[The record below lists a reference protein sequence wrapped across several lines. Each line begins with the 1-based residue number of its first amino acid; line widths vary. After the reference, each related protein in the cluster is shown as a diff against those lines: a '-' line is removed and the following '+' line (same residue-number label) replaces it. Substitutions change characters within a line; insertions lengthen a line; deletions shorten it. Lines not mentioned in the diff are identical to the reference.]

1 MLHEMCTAKIAGAIV
16 TRSELHYSGSCGV
29 DTLILEAAG
38 LLPWEK
44 VLVANVTTGA
54 RLETYLIPEPSGSG
68 VIGIYGSAARH
79 ATVGDEIIVMGFA
92 LVDHDEARKFKGP
105 KVVKLRPGNKLP

>member
-1 MLHEMCTAKIAGAIV
+1 MMREFCTAKVTGAIV
-16 TRSELHYSGSCGV
+16 TRSELHYTGSCGV

-54 RLETYLIPEPSGSG
+54 RLETYLIPEPAGSG
-68 VIGIYGSAARH
+68 TVGIYGSAARH
-79 ATVGDEIIVMGFA
+79 ANVGDEIIVMAFG
-92 LVDHDEARKFKGP
+92 LLGSEEARAFKGP
-105 KVVKLRPGNKLP
+105 QVLKLKPGNKLP

>member
-1 MLHEMCTAKIAGAIV
+1 MQREFCIAKVTGAIV
-16 TRSELHYSGSCGV
+16 TRSELHYTGSCGV
-29 DTLILEAAG
+29 DSLVLEASG

-68 VIGIYGSAARH
+68 TIGIYGSAARH
-79 ATVGDEIIVMGFA
+79 ANVGDEIIIMGFA
-92 LVDHDEARKFKGP
+92 LLTPEQARAFKGP
-105 KVVKLRPGNKLP
+105 QVVKLRTGNKLP

>member
-1 MLHEMCTAKIAGAIV
+1 MNREMCIAKIAGAIV
-16 TRSELHYSGSCGV
+16 TRSELHYTGSCGV
-29 DTLILEAAG
+29 DSTILEAAG

-68 VIGIYGSAARH
+68 IIGIYGSAARH
-79 ATVGDEIIVMGFA
+79 ASVNDEIIIMGFA
-92 LVDHDEARKFKGP
+92 HLTFDEARAFKGP
-105 KVVKLRPGNKLP
+105 RVVKLKPGNKLP

>member
-1 MLHEMCTAKIAGAIV
+1 MMREFCIAKIAGAIV
-16 TRSELHYSGSCGV
+16 TKSELHYTGSCGV
-29 DTLILEAAG
+29 DSLILEAAG

-54 RLETYLIPEPSGSG
+54 RLETYLIPEPAASGL
-68 VIGIYGSAARH
+68 VGIYGSAARH
-79 ATVGDEIIVMGFA
+79 ATVGDEVIIMGFGFMSA
-92 LVDHDEARKFKGP
+92 EEARGLKGP

>member
-1 MLHEMCTAKIAGAIV
+1 MLREFCTAKIAGAIV

-44 VLVANVTTGA
+44 VLVANVTTGS

-68 VIGIYGSAARH
+68 VVGIYGSAARH
-79 ATVGDEIIVMGFA
+79 ANVGDEIIIMGFA
-92 LVDHDEARKFKGP
+92 SLDPEEAKRFKGP
-105 KVVKLRPGNKLP
+105 RLVKLKAGNKLP

>member
-1 MLHEMCTAKIAGAIV
+1 MHREFCSAKITGATV

-29 DTLILEAAG
+29 DSLVLEASG

-44 VLVANVTTGA
+44 VLVANVTTGS

-68 VIGIYGSAARH
+68 TIGIYGSAARH
-79 ATVGDEIIVMGFA
+79 ASVGDEIIIMGFA
-92 LVDHDEARKFKGP
+92 TLDADEARNFKGP
-105 KVVKLRPGNKLP
+105 RLVKLRSGNKLP